1 MHPVGTETR
10 YLNAGSNTE
19 PASVG
24 DLIVSHTVLVVIPSG
39 DGYCA
44 VALPTNAEIGDLIE
58 VHLTN
63 YIEFLQF
70 HCPPGEAFPINK
82 PFLQL
87 DWFGGALLRKIDVD
101 RWGFIKSVNY

>member
-24 DLIVSHTVLVVIPSG
+24 DLTLSHTVLVVIPSG

-44 VALPTNAEIGDLIE
+44 VAPADECRNRRS
-58 VHLTN
+58 H
-63 YIEFLQF
+63 
-70 HCPPGEAFPINK
+70 
-82 PFLQL
+82 
-87 DWFGGALLRKIDVD
+87 
-101 RWGFIKSVNY
+101 